1 MATFKSQPYPRVQDE
16 NSDENNLIDLSQLGE
31 HVRKID
37 QATMSKIIRE
47 AVGKANQKSSRKS
60 IDVPAGATPEERDRV
75 YQKSGRDLFRYFK
88 RYCDDPASTA
98 HHIHGKHYRE
108 VAIEQFHNRHL
119 QKGRMNS
126 GWRYQFLLF
135 DCANESHRF
144 KNVSDIGLVEAD
156 FNAVLE
162 QLDKGKP
169 PITFYVSVKNR
180 KNTLGGQDWPK
191 AIRALEGIAN
201 SDKNRTGPYCCVFA
215 ITMDRGKRYAKV
227 EQKTQQLFSSNSE
240 IWLSDLVWPF
250 FANYSYE
257 EIMML
262 VLDALSEL
270 ETSEEMIVSDEL
282 PEKVLESFG
291 DSCRKANL
299 VDENGYFND
308 PHQLVRF
315 FCN

>member
-1 MATFKSQPYPRVQDE
+1 
-16 NSDENNLIDLSQLGE
+16 
-31 HVRKID
+31 
-37 QATMSKIIRE
+37 MSNIIRE
-47 AVGKANQKSSRKS
+47 AIGKANQKSSRKS
-60 IDVPAGATPEERDRV
+60 IDVPAGVSPEERDQI

-88 RYCDDPASTA
+88 RYCDDPASAA
-98 HHIHGKHYRE
+98 HQIHGKHYRQ
-108 VAIEQFHNRHL
+108 VATEQFHNRHL

-135 DCANESHRF
+135 ECANKSHRF
-144 KNVSDIGLVEAD
+144 KNVSDIGLAEAD

-162 QLDKGKP
+162 QLDKNKP

-201 SDKNRTGPYCCVFA
+201 SDKNRTGPYCCLFA
-215 ITMDRGKRYAKV
+215 ITMDRGNRYAKV
-227 EQKTQQLFSSNSE
+227 EQKTQQLFSANSE

-262 VLDALSEL
+262 VLNAISEL
-270 ETSEEMIVSDEL
+270 EQSREMISSDEI
-282 PEKVLESFG
+282 PEGVLESFG
-291 DSCRKANL
+291 DSCRKSGL
-299 VDENGYFND
+299 VDQDGYFND
-308 PHQLVRF
+308 HHQLVRF